1 MGTTREINPV
11 PETTAKETVSIDTNI
26 GIMNPVEIL
35 RIAWEGILR
44 NKIRSLLTMLGV
56 IIGVAAVIIMISI
69 SAGTEATIAEQIEGL
84 GANLVFIQAS
94 FGRGGPGGG
103 DSNSPQLVY
112 DDVAIVEGINGV
124 IGTSVE
130 QFSSQTIKANG
141 ITLEDVPILGTT
153 PDFPSVRDVDIAT
166 GRYFNETELDRTS
179 KVAILGASL
188 AQELFGQA
196 DASGVSTD
204 PIGQSVT
211 AGTTKLTIIGVADEK
226 GIVGNTDFDAQLYVP
241 ISIVFEKFIPSQF
254 ARFIGDR
261 VRLIYAQIDEEA
273 EMEEVITQIELKL
286 ASSKDIT
293 VAELPFA
300 IQTQNDIIETQGAT
314 TEAFRNLLAWV
325 AGVSLLVGGIGI
337 MNIMLVSVTERT
349 REIGIR
355 QSVGATPTD
364 IRLQFLTEA
373 LMLSL
378 VGGLIGAAVGVGGS
392 ILFGATG
399 DMRTV
404 IVPVS
409 ILLAFGSAA
418 AVGIFFGFFPANKAA
433 QLDPIE
439 ALRHE

>member
-1 MGTTREINPV
+1 MENNQQLDAPLQSD
-11 PETTAKETVSIDTNI
+11 ESATAPIVSGGMIS
-26 GIMNPVEIL
+26 PVEIL
-35 RIAWEGILR
+35 RIAWEGVIR
-44 NKIRSLLTMLGV
+44 NKVRSLLTMLGV

-94 FGRGGPGGG
+94 FGRGGPGAN
-103 DSNSPQLVY
+103 SNSPMLVY
-112 DDVAIVEGINGV
+112 DDVELVEQVSGV
-124 IGTSVE
+124 VGTSVE
-130 QFSSQTIKANG
+130 QFSQQTVKADG
-141 ITLEDVPILGTT
+141 ITLEDVQILGTT
-153 PDFPSVRDVDIAT
+153 PDFPSVREVDIAS
-166 GRYFNETELDRTS
+166 GRYFNETELDRTA
-179 KVAILGASL
+179 KVAVLGAGL
-188 AQELFGQA
+188 ATELFGEA
-196 DASGVSTD
+196 D
-204 PIGQSVT
+204 PIGQSLT
-211 AGTTKLTIIGVADEK
+211 LGTTKVTVIGVAGEK
-226 GIVGNTDFDAQLYVP
+226 GIVGNTDFDSQLYVP
-241 ISIVFEKFIPSQF
+241 ISLVFSKFIPSQF
-254 ARFIGDR
+254 ARFVGDR
-261 VRLIYAQIDEEA
+261 VRIIYAQIDEEA
-273 EMEEVITQIELKL
+273 NMDEVITQIELKL
-286 ASSKDIT
+286 AGSKDIT
-293 VAELPFA
+293 LEELPFT

-314 TEAFRNLLAWV
+314 TAAFRSLLAWV

-378 VGGLIGAAVGVGGS
+378 VGGFIGAIVGVGGAY
-392 ILFGATG
+392 LFGATG

-404 IVPVS
+404 IVPAS
-409 ILLAFGSAA
+409 IFLAFGSAA